1 MGLGQGLDEP
11 VNNAEFDHMGLE
23 FGLNLNFE
31 DQMVGLGRG
40 GEKLEIRL
48 KLSFSLGFRLLS

>member
-11 VNNAEFDHMGLE
+11 VNKAEFDHMGLE

-31 DQMVGLGRG
+31 DRMVGLGRG

-48 KLSFSLGFRLLS
+48 KLSFS